1 MVKPSRSAWHDG
13 DVMRR
18 WPLPEPCGHGHA
30 LGVDEHLAYPEFQ
43 DLLKELDGLRGV
55 GCCHQ
60 RVIQAWG
67 RDSLEALRPRR
78 RVDGG
83 QKVAGIVHL
92 VVELD
97 EVA

>member
-18 WPLPEPCGHGHA
+18 WPLPEPCGHRHS
-30 LGVDEHLAYPEFQ
+30 LGVDEHLAHAELQ
-43 DLLKELDGLRGV
+43 DLLKELDGLGGLGRS
-55 GCCHQ
+55 HK
-60 RVIQAWG
+60 RVIQAQW
-67 RDSLEALRPRR
+67 RDSLKALRPRR
-78 RVDGG
+78 WVDGG
-83 QKVAGIVHL
+83 QKVASVFHL